1 LGLLFTTDSIWRQK
15 LSPEVYKTD
24 TFLLGIYGRQATL
37 PIQLDIPVQSQ
48 HEDGST
54 EEDQLASR
62 IQSFTGLLRTQGV
75 VKESIMKA
83 QEMQKMYHD
92 RNNIKPLYP
101 GQLVLVKNT
110 KRMNRKVEW
119 SK

>member
-1 LGLLFTTDSIWRQK
+1 LGLLFTTDSICRKK

-83 QEMQKMYHD
+83 QEMQMYHD

-119 SK
+119 L